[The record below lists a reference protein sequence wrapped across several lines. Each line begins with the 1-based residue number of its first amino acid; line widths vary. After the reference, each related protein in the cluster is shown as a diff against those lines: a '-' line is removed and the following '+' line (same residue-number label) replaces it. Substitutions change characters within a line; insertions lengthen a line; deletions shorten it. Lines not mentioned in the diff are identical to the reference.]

1 VTRYTNINRGEP
13 AHSLFEIRADYKVTE
28 GADRN
33 GRPSGSKQASFGP
46 ACLGMGRS
54 HVIIQFSMDPTGPSV
69 TALLE
74 QWGRGNPRALEQL
87 LPIIYDELRR
97 LAASYLRGQRSDTLP
112 PTALVHEVYLQLV
125 EQHRIEFH
133 NRSHFFGAA
142 AQIIRRILVDRAR
155 EKGAAKRGGDAVR
168 VALEDALA
176 VSMPGDLD
184 VMALDLALSDL
195 AAFDAQKAKV
205 VELRYFAGLSIPETA
220 EALGVSPMTIK
231 REWAIARAWLYERLT
246 GAAPQA

>member
-1 VTRYTNINRGEP
+1 
-13 AHSLFEIRADYKVTE
+13 
-28 GADRN
+28 
-33 GRPSGSKQASFGP
+33 
-46 ACLGMGRS
+46 M
-54 HVIIQFSMDPTGPSV
+54 
-69 TALLE
+69 LLE
-74 QWGRGNPRALEQL
+74 RWSHGDRGALEAL

-97 LAASYLRGQRSDTLP
+97 LAASYLRGKPDTLP
-112 PTALVHEVYLQLV
+112 PTALVHEVYLQLA

-155 EKGAAKRGGDAVR
+155 EKGAAKRGGGAAR
-168 VALEDALA
+168 VELEDALA
-176 VSMPGDLD
+176 CSMPRDLD
-184 VMALDLALSDL
+184 VVALDLALTEL
-195 AAFDAQKAKV
+195 ATFDSEKARL

-246 GAAPQA
+246 GSAPS

>member
-1 VTRYTNINRGEP
+1 M
-13 AHSLFEIRADYKVTE
+13 D
-28 GADRN
+28 DR
-33 GRPSGSKQASFGP
+33 
-46 ACLGMGRS
+46 
-54 HVIIQFSMDPTGPSV
+54 GPSV

-74 QWGRGNPRALEQL
+74 QWSRGDRGALEQL
-87 LPIIYDELRR
+87 LPVIYDELRR
-97 LAASYLRGQRSDTLP
+97 LAASYLRGQGSGTLQ

-176 VSMPGDLD
+176 VSVPRDLD
-184 VMALDLALSDL
+184 MIALDVALSDL
-195 AAFDAQKAKV
+195 AAFDQQKAKV
-205 VELRYFAGLSIPETA
+205 VELRYFAGLSIPEAA

-231 REWAIARAWLYERLT
+231 REWAIARAWLYERLKA
-246 GAAPQA
+246 AAPQA